1 MIESIAKVD
10 MEPPDFLYIDAD
22 HELCFK
28 GHRLRLIDVAARFRE
43 GHSAE
48 GIAFDIYPTLDLSL
62 VYKAI
67 AYYLDNQWE
76 IGQMIDRNAA
86 ELQRQAAL
94 PRTTPT
100 VSELRRRFQS
110 QRPAEAS

>member
-1 MIESIAKVD
+1 MIGNGRLI
-10 MEPPDFLYIDAD
+10 MELSDFLYVDAD
-22 HELCFK
+22 QELCFK
-28 GHRLRLIDVAARFRE
+28 GHRVRLIDVAARFRE

-67 AYYLDNQWE
+67 AYYLENQRE
-76 IGQMIDRNAA
+76 VGQMIDRNAA
-86 ELQRQAAL
+86 ELDRQAAL

-100 VSELRRRFQS
+100 AADLRRRLES
-110 QRPAEAS
+110 ERPAEAS